1 MNDSIGSDNF
11 SLRGYLSLIQKDP
24 ITYMH
29 VLEVYVKERFP
40 FAQDLSLENSVDLLM
55 FLTSFTSLSVLIL
68 FSLSITSLLLCA
80 NFDCILSNLD
90 EVLQINPP
98 GNMFAFGD

>member
-11 SLRGYLSLIQKDP
+11 SVRGYLPLIQKDS

-29 VLEVYVKERFP
+29 VLGVYVKERLP

-80 NFDCILSNLD
+80 NFDFILSNLD

-98 GNMFAFGD
+98 GNVFAFGD

>member
-29 VLEVYVKERFP
+29 VLEVYVKERLP

-55 FLTSFTSLSVLIL
+55 FLTSFTSLSVLIFFL
-68 FSLSITSLLLCA
+68 YQSLLC
-80 NFDCILSNLD
+80 CYVQILIVFYLT
-90 EVLQINPP
+90 
-98 GNMFAFGD
+98 